1 MRKEDMTPIN
11 AVCEAVGIVG
21 SLLYIGL
28 QIYCGILYGADIMTI
43 ITNIAM
49 VLLVYIGLTL
59 LSGCPEKVNR
69 LDPEVCIGKVRKLTI
84 KMLLYVKLIFVLSL
98 LFTSVCDVIGM
109 AVDGAYSLI
118 STGLMIGIAAG
129 YEIKIINLLKEEP

>member
-1 MRKEDMTPIN
+1 MKKEDMTPIN
-11 AVCEAVGIVG
+11 AVFEAIGIVS

-28 QIYCGILYGADIMTI
+28 QIYCGMLYGTDVMTI

-49 VLLVYIGLTL
+49 VLLVYIGLTV
-59 LSGCPEKVNR
+59 LSNCPEKVNR
-69 LDPEVCIGKVRKLTI
+69 LDSEVCIGKVRKLTI

-109 AVDGAYSLI
+109 ALDGAYSLI
-118 STGLMIGIAAG
+118 STGLMIGVAVG
-129 YEIKIINLLKEEP
+129 YEIKILNLLKEEP